1 MYTESLRCVCFS
13 RANLIGTFLSII
25 DLLLLIYVKATFW
38 KTMAICGICNIN
50 DSKYKCPKCSVNY
63 CSIPCFK
70 SSNHTH
76 DIIEGKNTVD
86 EEKSVAASAIE
97 PGSKFDKLVNDSQ
110 IQSMLKYKSLQFHM
124 SVILK
129 IINDAS
135 ITGESVLENRKEIA
149 NLKLTNLR
157 SGGLEQNE
165 LVEDFVERVLFLL
178 SEE

>member
-1 MYTESLRCVCFS
+1 MVFLAASHLERLIVNFS
-13 RANLIGTFLSII
+13 ITVDLVVKDTLII
-25 DLLLLIYVKATFW
+25 
-38 KTMAICGICNIN
+38 MAICGLCNVN
-50 DSKYKCPKCSVNY
+50 ESKYKCPKCNVNY
-63 CSIPCFK
+63 CSIGCFK
-70 SSNHTH
+70 DPGHTH
-76 DIIEGKNTVD
+76 ESIVEKDTAGNDNKKVLLTD
-86 EEKSVAASAIE
+86 EPEN
-97 PGSKFDKLVNDSQ
+97 KFNKLISDSQ
-110 IQSMLKYKSLQFHM
+110 IQSMLKYKSLQFHL

-178 SEE
+178 NED

>member
-1 MYTESLRCVCFS
+1 MELVYAYSCGIAS
-13 RANLIGTFLSII
+13 INLIVYFSITV
-25 DLLLLIYVKATFW
+25 DLVIKDSPRA
-38 KTMAICGICNIN
+38 MAICAICNVN
-50 DSKYKCPKCSVNY
+50 ESKYKCPKCSVNY
-63 CSIPCFK
+63 CSIGCFK
-70 SSNHTH
+70 DPCHTH
-76 DIIEGKNTVD
+76 ESIGEKDKAGNETKEMLLTD
-86 EEKSVAASAIE
+86 EPA
-97 PGSKFDKLVNDSQ
+97 SKFNKLINDSQ
-110 IQSMLKYKSLQFHM
+110 ILSMLKYKSLQFHL

-178 SEE
+178 NEG

>member
-1 MYTESLRCVCFS
+1 M
-13 RANLIGTFLSII
+13 
-25 DLLLLIYVKATFW
+25 AT
-38 KTMAICGICNIN
+38 CGICNVN
-50 DSKYKCPKCSVNY
+50 ESKYKCPKCSVNY
-63 CSIPCFK
+63 CSIGCFK
-70 SSNHTH
+70 NPVHTH
-76 DIIEGKNTVD
+76 ESIEEND
-86 EEKSVAASAIE
+86 EPEDENKGVLPTDE
-97 PGSKFDKLVNDSQ
+97 PASKFDRLISDSQ
-110 IQSMLKYKSLQFHM
+110 IQSMLKYKSLQFHL

-178 SEE
+178 NED

>member
-1 MYTESLRCVCFS
+1 
-13 RANLIGTFLSII
+13 
-25 DLLLLIYVKATFW
+25 
-38 KTMAICGICNIN
+38 MAICGICNVN
-50 DSKYKCPKCSVNY
+50 ESKYKCPKCSVNY
-63 CSIPCFK
+63 CSIGCFK
-70 SSNHTH
+70 DPVHIHES
-76 DIIEGKNTVD
+76 I
-86 EEKSVAASAIE
+86 EEKDKAEDDHKEVLLAGQPA
-97 PGSKFDKLVNDSQ
+97 SKFDKLINDSQ
-110 IQSMLKYKSLQFHM
+110 IQSMLKFKSLQFHL

-178 SEE
+178 NED

>member
-1 MYTESLRCVCFS
+1 MV
-13 RANLIGTFLSII
+13 
-25 DLLLLIYVKATFW
+25 
-38 KTMAICGICNIN
+38 ICGICNIN
-50 DSKYKCPKCSVNY
+50 ESKYKCPKCSVNY

-70 SSNHTH
+70 DSTHTH
-76 DIIEGKNTVD
+76 ESV
-86 EEKSVAASAIE
+86 EEKNETGDDNPVVVPTDE
-97 PGSKFDKLVNDSQ
+97 PTNKFDKLINDSQ
-110 IQSMLKYKSLQFHM
+110 IQSMLKYKSLQFHL

-135 ITGESVLENRKEIA
+135 ITGESMLENRKEIA

-178 SEE
+178 NEA

>member
-1 MYTESLRCVCFS
+1 MELVYACGIAST
-13 RANLIGTFLSII
+13 NLIVNFSITV
-25 DLLLLIYVKATFW
+25 DLFIKDSP
-38 KTMAICGICNIN
+38 KTMAICGICNVN
-50 DSKYKCPKCSVNY
+50 ESKYKCPKCNVNY
-63 CSIPCFK
+63 CSIGCFK
-70 SSNHTH
+70 DPVHIHERIDET
-76 DIIEGKNTVD
+76 DKAD
-86 EEKSVAASAIE
+86 EENKEVLLTDESA
-97 PGSKFDKLVNDSQ
+97 SKFDKLINDSQ
-110 IQSMLKYKSLQFHM
+110 IQSMLKFKSLQFHL

-178 SEE
+178 NEG